1 MLIKHCHYCP
11 PKNEAILQ
19 QCNNTTCSNI
29 RLQKNHPS
37 DTPERRSEKLL
48 ISHELKLKTKTGKDV
63 DQFNK

>member
-1 MLIKHCHYCP
+1 MKQYFN
-11 PKNEAILQ
+11 NEIIQLAATLDYK
-19 QCNNTTCSNI
+19 
-29 RLQKNHPS
+29 KNHPS